1 MAKIDV
7 MSRVLRYQR
16 VLAIYY
22 SRPAP
27 VSYFRRPFLKSQ
39 SAERNRSQMSLSTYL
54 SIVRLV
60 GEFSSETRDR
70 NPYFYKSAERLTFAF
85 NSLFRARGFNRI
97 IRLSLLLIFE
107 IMGDNFQNFEITK
120 YKKNPEF
127 SIKIVFFFRN
137 FKRKTSVNN
146 VFGTLK
152 IAVDE
157 KVRKSSP
164 I

>member
-1 MAKIDV
+1 

-120 YKKNPEF
+120 YKKSRIFDKNCLFFQKFQKKNIGKQRVWNPQNCG
-127 SIKIVFFFRN
+127 R
-137 FKRKTSVNN
+137 
-146 VFGTLK
+146 
-152 IAVDE
+152 
-157 KVRKSSP
+157 
-164 I
+164 